1 MVNRNESMKIW
12 ASFLQ
17 SHAALVDVLESEL
30 QAQRELPLS
39 WYDVLMTLA
48 QAPRAEMRMQ
58 DLARGVLL
66 SKSGLTRLFD
76 RMEQAGL
83 VERKSCPSD
92 KRGTLAAM
100 TPEGRRV
107 LRRAMPIHGR
117 GVAEHFLAHL
127 TDDETVAMQSAFDK
141 ILAALG
147 HSTPDCDAA
156 TEAVEG
162 ATAIR

>member
-17 SHAALVDVLESEL
+17 SHAALIDVLESEL

-117 GVAEHFLAHL
+117 GVEEHFLAHL
-127 TDDETVAMQSAFDK
+127 TDDETAAMQSAFDK

-147 HSTPDCDAA
+147 RGAPDCDAA
-156 TEAVEG
+156 TEAVES